1 MPAKRMNAKHTMVK
15 RSSALTRIVFAG
27 LAQACFCAVVS
38 GSAHASPTHTL
49 TIGAT
54 VLSKNN
60 CRFNTPGPTALD
72 FGAIDPS
79 SVVNKTATATT
90 IFRCVGSSPMA
101 NYLIVSDDGLYSS
114 GANAPRMRH
123 AVNFAQ
129 FMPYTITMPQSGTVP
144 KNTNQTLTVTGTVLV
159 ADFQNALAG
168 AYSDTV
174 ILTISP

>member
-1 MPAKRMNAKHTMVK
+1 MQAKRSTMTS
-15 RSSALTRIVFAG
+15 RVFLVG
-27 LAQACFCAVVS
+27 LAQFCFYVALSVP
-38 GSAHASPTHTL
+38 AHASTTHTL
-49 TIGAT
+49 SIGAT
-54 VLSKNN
+54 VLAKNN

-101 NYLIVSDDGLYSS
+101 TYLIVSDDGLYRS

-123 AVNFAQ
+123 GVNFAQ
-129 FMPYTITMPQSGTVP
+129 FMPYTITLPQSGTVP
-144 KNTNQTLTVTGTVLV
+144 KNTNQTLTVTGTILV

-174 ILTISP
+174 ILTITP